1 MRPATKNEAIKTI
14 RAMICRRLKI
24 DKGYTPEMLRHPSMQ
39 ITVNLMAHE
48 IYEKRTE
55 DVMVL
60 EDNRDGE
67 KAEHSKANY

>member
-1 MRPATKNEAIKTI
+1 
-14 RAMICRRLKI
+14 MISRRLKTE
-24 DKGYTPEMLRHPSMQ
+24 KGYTPEMLRHPSMQ

-55 DVMVL
+55 EVMVL

-67 KAEHSKANY
+67 KAQHP